1 MNTLQTNNNSSPG
14 RMVEHPKSMS
24 AKPSPRPDGT
34 PCMYLGPLTQIIR
47 LVSGGSFLL
56 SGDYQIICRIELPGT
71 GYGTTRRSRV
81 PKYAMNSARGKE
93 NLWGTTGFYGFES
106 ERSTLRTPQDVL
118 IFEICASHYIS
129 GVVSHLLSLW
139 LCYFNCF
146 IFYWSLTCHR
156 TY

>member
-1 MNTLQTNNNSSPG
+1 M
-14 RMVEHPKSMS
+14 EHPKSMS

-56 SGDYQIICRIELPGT
+56 SGDYQVICRIELPGT

-81 PKYAMNSARGKE
+81 PKYAINSARGKE

-106 ERSTLRTPQDVL
+106 ERSTLRSSEPHKTCSL
-118 IFEICASHYIS
+118 MSFEICASHYIS

-146 IFYWSLTCHR
+146 ISYLRLTYHR